1 MTSPPAIRVE
11 NLSKTYRSTFGRQT
25 VEALREASLEVA
37 PGEIFG
43 LLGPNGAGKTTL
55 VKILLGV
62 VKPSEGTAALFG
74 KDAGTPAA
82 RRRVG
87 YLPESHRFPGHLS
100 PEKMLDLYGRLQGV
114 PSAARKRR
122 IPELLE
128 RVDMAEWQDTKIR
141 KFSKGMLQ
149 RTGLAQALLGDPDL
163 VFLDEPTDG
172 VDPVGRRAIR
182 DLLLWMRS
190 EGKTVFL
197 NSHLLSEVEQ
207 VCTRVAI
214 LNDGRLVRQGSIEEL
229 TAVERVYD
237 LVATPLP
244 ERALDAAEGAVTEAG
259 PAKEEG
265 LRRYRLVAESRA
277 HLNRLLDSLRRAG
290 VEIDALMPQ
299 RRTLE
304 DYFIDVVEGERGTE
318 REGERM
324 SGREQP
330 ATT

>member
-1 MTSPPAIRVE
+1 MPTPPAIRVE
-11 NLSKTYRSTFGRQT
+11 ELSKTYQSAFGRQV
-25 VEALREASLEVA
+25 VEALREVSLDVA

-62 VKPSEGTAALFG
+62 VRPTGGTAALFG
-74 KDAGTPAA
+74 RPAGTPAA

-114 PSAARKRR
+114 PGPERRAR
-122 IPELLE
+122 IPQLLE
-128 RVDMAEWQDTKIR
+128 RVDMAAWQSTKIK

-207 VCTRVAI
+207 VCSRVAI
-214 LNDGRLVRQGSIEEL
+214 LSEGRLVRQGGIEEL

-244 ERALDAAEGAVTEAG
+244 ADLLAAAEGALAEAG
-259 PAKEEG
+259 PAREAG
-265 LRRYRLVAESRA
+265 LRRYRLMARDRA
-277 HLNRLLDSLRRAG
+277 HLNRLLDRLRQAG
-290 VEIDALMPQ
+290 AEVDALTPQ

-304 DYFIDVVEGERGTE
+304 DYFIDVVEEE
-318 REGERM
+318 REK
-324 SGREQP
+324 EQE
-330 ATT
+330 AQAHLKEEAVS